1 MGLVF
6 SHIMREIMRAQCA
19 DRNLDLFNTMESE
32 ECIVMCTE
40 YVG

>member
-1 MGLVF
+1 MNGARGQ
-6 SHIMREIMRAQCA
+6 IMREIMRAQCA

-32 ECIVMCTE
+32 KCIVMCTE